1 MEVTVRIAL
10 ILILKCLLGTRDI
23 FLELKTNRGGCGQ
36 KMLNFPHCVTSTLQ
50 IFLRNEYLF
59 PKNYPHLLFLFLF
72 LAMKMRRMKQ
82 TFAINF
88 KGGCWEKFIFH
99 LRVAHE

>member
-36 KMLNFPHCVTSTLQ
+36 KMLNFPHCAWLT
-50 IFLRNEYLF
+50 RNKSSF
-59 PKNYPHLLFLFLF
+59 K
-72 LAMKMRRMKQ
+72 
-82 TFAINF
+82 AISSSVYF
-88 KGGCWEKFIFH
+88 TKEFFIINSDH
-99 LRVAHE
+99 

>member
-36 KMLNFPHCVTSTLQ
+36 KMLNFPHCAVISFLTGCQVGGFQRNLQ
-50 IFLRNEYLF
+50 IQDKNLF
-59 PKNYPHLLFLFLF
+59 P
-72 LAMKMRRMKQ
+72 
-82 TFAINF
+82 
-88 KGGCWEKFIFH
+88 
-99 LRVAHE
+99 

>member
-36 KMLNFPHCVTSTLQ
+36 KMLNFPHCEMM
-50 IFLRNEYLF
+50 IFFNEFQVKIADKLN
-59 PKNYPHLLFLFLF
+59 K
-72 LAMKMRRMKQ
+72 
-82 TFAINF
+82 
-88 KGGCWEKFIFH
+88 
-99 LRVAHE
+99 

>member
-36 KMLNFPHCVTSTLQ
+36 KMLNFPHCASCVIS
-50 IFLRNEYLF
+50 N
-59 PKNYPHLLFLFLF
+59 
-72 LAMKMRRMKQ
+72 
-82 TFAINF
+82 INGAQ
-88 KGGCWEKFIFH
+88 KK
-99 LRVAHE
+99 HENILIN